1 MQEEEKLFPIH
12 VWLAG
17 RSYRILVRAGEE
29 QRITESVKAADEKI
43 RELRLHYGGKDD
55 QDFLAMCLIMY
66 ATDKKE
72 EAAPAAAPAPDH
84 AISDQLND
92 LIRRIDTAL
101 DEPTQD

>member
-1 MQEEEKLFPIH
+1 MQEDKLFPIH

-72 EAAPAAAPAPDH
+72 EPPQAEAPAPDSSI
-84 AISDQLND
+84 ADRLND

-101 DEPTQD
+101 DKPASD